1 MTLSSGEGGRGP
13 LITAPPPGGET
24 VHGLLDCA
32 AAVRPRATAVRDS
45 RGAWTYAELSAQS
58 LAFAAWL
65 AAREVGR
72 GDRVVVRVGN
82 VREFIA
88 MLFGTLRRGAV
99 FVPVNP
105 DMKRFHLASVLTDA
119 APRLIVTA
127 AAEASTVAGL
137 TDSPVRAL
145 EEIWPAV
152 EGFKSEASQR
162 HAAQVS
168 SDDLGL
174 LIYTSGST
182 AAPKAVMSPH
192 AQVIFA
198 ARAIASQLC
207 YRAGDVVFTAIPLSF
222 DYGLY
227 QVFLSAL
234 ATAELVLADT
244 DEHVGLIG
252 ALRRHRAT
260 VLPVVPSLAGML
272 VRLASRAAQPVGS
285 VRLFTNTGAALS
297 APLIAD
303 LRRTFPAAQV
313 VPMFGT
319 TECKRITIL
328 EPDGD
333 LTRPGSVGRGL
344 PGTVVLVVGPDGRA
358 LAPGETGEIVT
369 RGPHVMAGYWRAP
382 ELTAERFRRDPG
394 SGEVTLHTG
403 DYGTL
408 DADGYLYFQ
417 GRRDDL
423 FKRRGVRTSAAE
435 IEAAALDVGGVSAA
449 AALPPDAGRD
459 LTLFAVADMPP
470 GDVLQEIAK
479 RLESAKVPADCH
491 VLPEL
496 PLTANGKTDKRRLS
510 AILADAVM
518 DVTDHS

>member
-1 MTLSSGEGGRGP
+1 
-13 LITAPPPGGET
+13 
-24 VHGLLDCA
+24 
-32 AAVRPRATAVRDS
+32 
-45 RGAWTYAELSAQS
+45 
-58 LAFAAWL
+58 
-65 AAREVGR
+65 
-72 GDRVVVRVGN
+72 
-82 VREFIA
+82 
-88 MLFGTLRRGAV
+88 
-99 FVPVNP
+99 
-105 DMKRFHLASVLTDA
+105 
-119 APRLIVTA
+119 
-127 AAEASTVAGL
+127 
-137 TDSPVRAL
+137 
-145 EEIWPAV
+145 
-152 EGFKSEASQR
+152 
-162 HAAQVS
+162 
-168 SDDLGL
+168 
-174 LIYTSGST
+174 
-182 AAPKAVMSPH
+182 
-192 AQVIFA
+192 
-198 ARAIASQLC
+198 
-207 YRAGDVVFTAIPLSF
+207 
-222 DYGLY
+222 
-227 QVFLSAL
+227 
-234 ATAELVLADT
+234 
-244 DEHVGLIG
+244 
-252 ALRRHRAT
+252 
-260 VLPVVPSLAGML
+260 VVPSLAGML